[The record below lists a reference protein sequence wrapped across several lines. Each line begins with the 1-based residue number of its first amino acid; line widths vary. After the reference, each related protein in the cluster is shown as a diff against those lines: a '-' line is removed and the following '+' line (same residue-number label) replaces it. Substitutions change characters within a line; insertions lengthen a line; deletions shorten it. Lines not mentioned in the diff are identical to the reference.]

1 MGQNTSLCIIVLTA
15 TCANPLA
22 SLPGYRLTRGEDMII
37 NNIYLQQASKK
48 ELLDAIDHLIME
60 YAVADMCET
69 EPSKGTNET
78 Q

>member
-1 MGQNTSLCIIVLTA
+1 MEQNTSLCCIVLTA
-15 TCANPLA
+15 TRANPLA
-22 SLPGYRLTRGEDMII
+22 FLPGYRLTRGEEMII
-37 NNIYLQQASKK
+37 NTTYLQQASKK

>member
-1 MGQNTSLCIIVLTA
+1 MLQNTSVCFIVLTA
-15 TCANPLA
+15 TRANPLTF
-22 SLPGYRLTRGEDMII
+22 LPGCRLTHGEEMII
-37 NNIYLQQASKK
+37 NTTYLQQASKK

>member
-1 MGQNTSLCIIVLTA
+1 MLQNTSLCHIVLTV
-15 TCANPLA
+15 TRANSLA
-22 SLPGYRLTRGEDMII
+22 FLQGYRRTRGEDMII
-37 NNIYLQQASKK
+37 NTTYLQEASKK

-60 YAVADMCET
+60 YAIADMCET